1 MWLIAPIARL
11 ASGPRTT
18 VRDGRPEIP
27 ERMSLL
33 ALKIF
38 ECQAMGWYAGRPSP
52 VKKLVGSRLVSE
64 ICVHSATIS
73 VLPGPSDL
81 AEIELLT
88 SGMHAGK
95 DRCSIS

>member
-11 ASGPRTT
+11 TSGPRTT

-38 ECQAMGWYAGRPSP
+38 ECQAMGWYAGRLSP
-52 VKKLVGSRLVSE
+52 VKKLVGAVWYRKYAFTSQQYPAHRSCLTLLSSDFSSQ
-64 ICVHSATIS
+64 ICVWSMP
-73 VLPGPSDL
+73 VFN
-81 AEIELLT
+81 
-88 SGMHAGK
+88 
-95 DRCSIS
+95 